1 MIRWFFRGYIVEHQE
16 VIEHILRLE
25 RNFEDVSERICKVKN
40 FICQLIKIRYEYVHG
55 DDDGNQAAND
65 LAHDAC

>member
-1 MIRWFFRGYIVEHQE
+1 M
-16 VIEHILRLE
+16 IEHILRLE